1 MNTLEKRQH
10 EILTNP
16 LHFCKKSGDFAKH

>member
-16 LHFCKKSGDFAKH
+16 LHFCKKSGDF

>member
-16 LHFCKKSGDFAKH
+16 LHFCKKSGDFA

>member
-16 LHFCKKSGDFAKH
+16 LHFCKKSGD

>member
-16 LHFCKKSGDFAKH
+16 LHFCKKSG